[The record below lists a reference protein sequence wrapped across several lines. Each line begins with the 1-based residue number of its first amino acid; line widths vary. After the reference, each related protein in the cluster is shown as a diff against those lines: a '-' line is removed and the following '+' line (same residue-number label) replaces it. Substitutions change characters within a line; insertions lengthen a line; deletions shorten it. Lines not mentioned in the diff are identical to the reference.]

1 MKLNTTYVVA
11 YGWCVGLLGV
21 LVSELYGCPT
31 QILISPIVG
40 CLSGPVLYIREHVEW
55 NRADAREGVP
65 SRL

>member
-1 MKLNTTYVVA
+1 MNTTYVVA
-11 YGWCVGLLGV
+11 YGRCVGLLGV

-31 QILISPIVG
+31 QILISSIVG
-40 CLSGPVLYIREHVEW
+40 CLSGPVLYIRERTW